1 MIIEMSAAFWSLLS
15 VAVALIIYWLQ
26 RIRKY
31 PSKLSYTVPFFS
43 PVLKRVPMNF
53 REISLKYQD
62 LSIEQDLFYVD
73 FMVFNTRKS
82 DVGLPNIDSSLCVGL
97 PSKTRWVDVQVKNE
111 CEGIGSTVVINQ
123 DNPSEA
129 ILSFHMMR
137 VNESIRIEG
146 LIEASS
152 LDFLG
157 LDEPFLSFRHRI
169 RDLDK
174 LKYIPYISDAAYR
187 KSKKTLWRYMVFL
200 VLLIGLLIALFIIPQ
215 NSRILYSNNETEEKV
230 NVSVNPLN
238 EIVISPYGKVS
249 KGEVISFE
257 ELIGKYTPI
266 PQYQKSGSL
275 YYSIAISMLSLLI
288 YCFLVYNTCRDIYRH
303 RIISK
308 IKDKQRND

>member
-1 MIIEMSAAFWSLLS
+1 MSAAFWSLLS
-15 VAVALIIYWLQ
+15 VAVAFIIYWLQ

-31 PSKLSYTVPFFS
+31 PSKLSFTVPFFS

-73 FMVFNTRKS
+73 FMVFNTRRS
-82 DVGLPNIDSSLCVGL
+82 DVGLPNIDSTLCVGL

-129 ILSFHMMR
+129 ILSFHMIR

-169 RDLDK
+169 HDLDK
-174 LKYIPYISDAAYR
+174 LKYIPYISDTTYR
-187 KSKKTLWRYMVFL
+187 KSKKTLRRYLALF
-200 VLLIGLLIALFIIPQ
+200 VLLVSMLFALFYIPQ
-215 NSRILYSNNETEEKV
+215 NSRVLYKSNESEEKV
-230 NVSVNPLN
+230 TVSVNSMN
-238 EIVISPYGKVS
+238 EIVIMPFDKIS
-249 KGEVISFE
+249 KGEVISIE
-257 ELIGKYTPI
+257 EFNEKYTPI
-266 PQYQKSGSL
+266 LQYQKSGSF
-275 YYSIAISMLSLLI
+275 YYSIALSIFSFLI
-288 YCFLVYNTCRDIYRH
+288 YSFLGYTTGRDIYRH
-303 RIISK
+303 WIISK
-308 IKDKQRND
+308 IKEKQSNN